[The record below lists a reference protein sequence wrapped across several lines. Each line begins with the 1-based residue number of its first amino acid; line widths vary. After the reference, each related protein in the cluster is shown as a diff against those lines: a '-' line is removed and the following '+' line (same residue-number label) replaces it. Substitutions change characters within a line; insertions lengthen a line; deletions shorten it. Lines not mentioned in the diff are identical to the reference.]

1 MSNNGNGNGRIN
13 WAAKRK
19 TKDIYI
25 DEIEE
30 TITIR
35 ALSASQLDGLSDEDR
50 SKTVT
55 LMALSIVDK
64 DLQRIYV
71 TDEDMAELKEMS
83 IAVRK
88 QISDEIGLLNGFS
101 KEAIDEAKK
110 KSSVSLSTDSVSV

>member
-1 MSNNGNGNGRIN
+1 MSNNGNGTGRIN

-25 DEIEE
+25 DEIED
-30 TITIR
+30 TVKIR

-64 DLQRIYV
+64 DLQRIYT

-101 KEAIDEAKK
+101 KEAIDEAAK
-110 KSSVSLSTDSVSV
+110 KSVASQSTDSVSV